1 LKQMGFIELEKLG
14 RSKTYRTTK
23 KFRSY
28 FGVTDI
34 ESLRNSLV
42 STLENQGKNN
52 KLSQR
57 NNPMIV
63 ATASPIE
70 EAERS

>member
-1 LKQMGFIELEKLG
+1 MGFIELENLG

-28 FGVTDI
+28 FGVTDL
-34 ESLRNSLV
+34 ESIRNTLV
-42 STLENQGKNN
+42 TTPHNQ
-52 KLSQR
+52 SQNSNLTR
-57 NNPMIV
+57 NNLMTA